1 MKNLI
6 LLPLAAAIAATAT
19 AAYVAT
25 PNSLTT
31 KYASDFGYGGIM
43 FDLTPTSDLQ
53 VTAFDVSVSSRGF
66 QTIDVYYRVGSSFGF
81 EEDTTAWTLLDS
93 VQVNGRG
100 ADNPTS
106 LPLSVTA
113 PSFLAG
119 QTYGIYL
126 ELQGVTASNTLL
138 YSNGPSTSYT
148 NLDLELVT
156 NCAKAA
162 GGIGATTF
170 SPREFNGTVYYN
182 TLDGVLPALTAVNFV
197 GGQTGTLEFRN
208 GTPNALAVV
217 GYSLVGAGPT
227 PTAYGNVDLSAPIR
241 RLPVQQLD
249 AAGSADFVQ
258 NLPIAASGIPV
269 WIQAVDLNGGL
280 TTNSLALTIQ

>member
-1 MKNLI
+1 
-6 LLPLAAAIAATAT
+6 
-19 AAYVAT
+19 
-25 PNSLTT
+25 
-31 KYASDFGYGGIM
+31 
-43 FDLTPTSDLQ
+43 
-53 VTAFDVSVSSRGF
+53 
-66 QTIDVYYRVGSSFGF
+66 
-81 EEDTTAWTLLDS
+81 

-170 SPREFNGTVYYN
+170 SPREFNGTSSV
-182 TLDGVLPALTAVNFV
+182 VKPAPWSSAMARPTRWPWSA
-197 GGQTGTLEFRN
+197 TRWS
-208 GTPNALAVV
+208 ALARR
-217 GYSLVGAGPT
+217 PRR
-227 PTAYGNVDLSAPIR
+227 TAA
-241 RLPVQQLD
+241 
-249 AAGSADFVQ
+249 
-258 NLPIAASGIPV
+258 
-269 WIQAVDLNGGL
+269 WI
-280 TTNSLALTIQ
+280 